1 MLTQEKLKKIAPEIR
16 RMQNRF
22 EHENNKV
29 AEMMKEL
36 ERLNS
41 DITLAQAEQ
50 VKVNSERNEL
60 SATIQG
66 LQRKIVEQREES
78 NNRVQSDN
86 EYLAALE
93 CKCEEQL
100 HQYYQVQ
107 LMVKEIAFLV
117 STTTKSSSA

>member
-1 MLTQEKLKKIAPEIR
+1 
-16 RMQNRF
+16 MQLRF
-22 EHENNKV
+22 EHENSKV

-78 NNRVQSDN
+78 NNRIQSDN
-86 EYLAALE
+86 EYLSVLE
-93 CKCEEQL
+93 FKCEEQL

-117 STTTKSSSA
+117 STTSKSSSA